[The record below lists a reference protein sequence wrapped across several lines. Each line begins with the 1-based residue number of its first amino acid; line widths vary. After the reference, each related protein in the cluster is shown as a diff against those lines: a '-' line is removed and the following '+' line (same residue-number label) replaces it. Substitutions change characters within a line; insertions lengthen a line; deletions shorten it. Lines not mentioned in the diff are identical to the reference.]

1 MVVPVRVAGSPAP
14 GIQVQVQEKLS
25 PLEKMVVLAMA
36 F

>member
-1 MVVPVRVAGSPAP
+1 MVVPSRFAGSPAP
-14 GIQVQVQEKLS
+14 GTHVQVQEKLS